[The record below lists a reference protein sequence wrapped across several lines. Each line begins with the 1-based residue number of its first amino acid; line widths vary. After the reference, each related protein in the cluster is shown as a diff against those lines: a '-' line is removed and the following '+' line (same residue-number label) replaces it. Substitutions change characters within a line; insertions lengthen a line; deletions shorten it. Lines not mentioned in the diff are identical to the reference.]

1 MLGMQRTLW
10 NKEKCAIEALKY
22 NTKTEFNKA
31 CVGAYTH
38 ARKHGFLDE
47 ICSHMEIKWQR
58 KWDSKEK
65 CHAEALKY
73 ESRGEFQEKCDSA
86 YTYAMRHG
94 FLDEICTHMTSYG
107 NLNPEKEKKRHE
119 FVRTNLQISDEEWEE
134 LKILLDNPNQ
144 KIKDNRKSRK
154 RCIYVCEFSDNHVYV
169 GLTQDLRRRIK
180 QHLREPDS
188 AIFLH
193 IQETNIAP
201 TFKIVRHFAPEK
213 TAQKNEREVEKEY
226 KNAGWILLNLN
237 SATLLQI

>member
-73 ESRGEFQEKCDSA
+73 ESRGEFQEKCDGAYTYALRHGFLDEICTHMTAKWVHVWNKETCKAEALKYNRRIDFQRGNDSA

-119 FVRTNLQISDEEWEE
+119 FVRTNLQISDE
-134 LKILLDNPNQ
+134 
-144 KIKDNRKSRK
+144 
-154 RCIYVCEFSDNHVYV
+154 
-169 GLTQDLRRRIK
+169 
-180 QHLREPDS
+180 
-188 AIFLH
+188 
-193 IQETNIAP
+193 
-201 TFKIVRHFAPEK
+201 
-213 TAQKNEREVEKEY
+213 
-226 KNAGWILLNLN
+226 
-237 SATLLQI
+237 

>member
-73 ESRGEFQEKCDSA
+73 ESRGEFQEKCDGAYTYALRHGFLDEICTHMTAKWVHVWNKETCKAEALKYNRRIDFQRGNDSA

-169 GLTQDLRRRIK
+169 T
-180 QHLREPDS
+180 
-188 AIFLH
+188 
-193 IQETNIAP
+193 
-201 TFKIVRHFAPEK
+201 
-213 TAQKNEREVEKEY
+213 
-226 KNAGWILLNLN
+226 
-237 SATLLQI
+237 